1 VSINAD
7 LADITYRRPEMTIL
21 KITDLESSTEL
32 DREAMIAI
40 SGGMG
45 FNGISQG
52 GMFAPVAHAG
62 GGFSFASPTTIVSTP
77 INVPIAVSL
86 DLDNALDIDNQIS
99 SVVGSS
105 FTGIVQ

>member
-1 VSINAD
+1 
-7 LADITYRRPEMTIL
+7 MTTL

-32 DREAMIAI
+32 DREAMIAV

-45 FNGISQG
+45 FNGIGQG

-77 INVPIAVSL
+77 INVPVAISL

-99 SVVGSS
+99 NVLGSS
-105 FTGIVQ
+105 HTAIVQ

>member
-1 VSINAD
+1 
-7 LADITYRRPEMTIL
+7 MTTL
-21 KITDLESSTEL
+21 KITDLETSTEL
-32 DREAMIAI
+32 DREAMIAV

-45 FNGISQG
+45 FNSISQG
-52 GMFAPVAHAG
+52 GMFAPVANAGG

-77 INVPIAVSL
+77 INVPIAINL

-99 SVVGSS
+99 NVVGSS

>member
-1 VSINAD
+1 
-7 LADITYRRPEMTIL
+7 MTTL
-21 KITDLESSTEL
+21 KITDLETSTEL
-32 DREAMIAI
+32 DREAMIAV

-52 GMFAPVAHAG
+52 GLFAPVANAG

-77 INVPIAVSL
+77 VNVPIAISL
-86 DLDNALDIDNQIS
+86 DLDSVLDIDNQVS

>member
-1 VSINAD
+1 
-7 LADITYRRPEMTIL
+7 MTTL
-21 KITDLESSTEL
+21 KITDLETSTEL
-32 DREAMIAI
+32 DREAMIAV

-52 GMFAPVAHAG
+52 GMFAPVANAG

-77 INVPIAVSL
+77 INVPVAISL
-86 DLDNALDIDNQIS
+86 DLDSALDIDNQVS
-99 SVVGSS
+99 SLVGSS

>member
-1 VSINAD
+1 
-7 LADITYRRPEMTIL
+7 MTTL
-21 KITDLESSTEL
+21 KITDLETSTEL
-32 DREAMIAI
+32 DREAMIAV

-45 FNGISQG
+45 FNSISQG
-52 GMFAPVAHAG
+52 GMFAPVANAG

-77 INVPIAVSL
+77 VNVPIAINL
-86 DLDNALDIDNQIS
+86 DLDSALDIDNQIS